1 MGHFGNGKFLIVVEK
16 EGIALRRGERLHDL
30 AKALAKFIALHHF
43 GGLFSR
49 LFPLLALL
57 YIGLVHGLVPILI
70 LAEVIGHRVE
80 PRGKGLSR
88 AILLTVNPH
97 PDEKFLH
104 HILGLGGV
112 VSEHAEKETAKP
124 SRIPII

>member
-1 MGHFGNGKFLIVVEK
+1 MGHFRDGKFLIVVEK

-30 AKALAKFIALHHF
+30 AKALAQFIALHRF
-43 GGLFSR
+43 GQLFSR
-49 LFPLLALL
+49 LLPLLALL

-88 AILLTVNPH
+88 AILIAMSPH
-97 PDEKFLH
+97 PGKEFLH
-104 HILGLGGV
+104 HVFGLGGV
-112 VSEHAEKETAKP
+112 VSEHAEKEATKP
-124 SRIPII
+124 SCIPII

>member
-1 MGHFGNGKFLIVVEK
+1 
-16 EGIALRRGERLHDL
+16 LHDL
-30 AKALAKFIALHHF
+30 AKALAQFIALHHF

-80 PRGKGLSR
+80 PSGKGLSR
-88 AILLTVNPH
+88 AILLTVRPH
-97 PDEKFLH
+97 TGKEFLH
-104 HILGLGGV
+104 HILGFGSV
-112 VSEHAEKETAKP
+112 VSEHTEEETAEP
-124 SRIPII
+124 SCIPII

>member
-1 MGHFGNGKFLIVVEK
+1 MGHFRDGKFLIVVEK

-30 AKALAKFIALHHF
+30 AKALAQFIALHRF
-43 GGLFSR
+43 GQLFSR
-49 LFPLLALL
+49 LLPLLALL
-57 YIGLVHGLVPILI
+57 YIGLVHRLMPILI

-88 AILLTVNPH
+88 AILLTVCPY
-97 PDEKFLH
+97 PGKEFLH

-112 VSEHAEKETAKP
+112 VSEHAEEEATKL
-124 SRIPII
+124 SCIPII